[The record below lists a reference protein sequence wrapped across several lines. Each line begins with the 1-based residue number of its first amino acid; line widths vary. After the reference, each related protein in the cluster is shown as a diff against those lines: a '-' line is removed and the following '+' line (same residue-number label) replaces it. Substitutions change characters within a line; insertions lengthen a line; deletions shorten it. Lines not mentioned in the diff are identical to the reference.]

1 MQLYPLRFEPV
12 YQYRLWGG
20 RRLSD
25 WLNAALPG
33 DDPIGEAW
41 ILSDREEHS
50 SVVAGGALKGQTLRQ
65 LLQQWPTQLMGPW
78 TGGVNQFPLLLKFL
92 DVRGSLSVQVHPSDQ
107 QTALLPAGDSGKTEG
122 WVILAAGTE
131 ARVYAGLTPD
141 TTGATF
147 RGALAD
153 GTVVEHLASF
163 RPKIGDA
170 VVIPAGTVHCLHDL
184 LVFEVQENSDVTFRL
199 YDWNLVDPKTHKP
212 RPLQVE
218 EALACINF
226 PQGAIGPSTPIVEDG
241 GMPRRE
247 QLFDCGHFAL
257 WRIRSERLF
266 GVGGGGMPRFLVC
279 IDGMGQIMHDGNSYA
294 IGKGDVMLLPAE
306 LGACSCVPLG
316 SITLLDVSLPV
327 GA

>member
-25 WLNAALPG
+25 WLNRALPG
-33 DDPIGEAW
+33 DEPIGEAW

-50 SVVAGGALKGQTLRQ
+50 SVVADGALKGQTLRQ
-65 LLQQWPTQLMGPW
+65 LLQQRRTQLIGPW
-78 TGGVNQFPLLLKFL
+78 SGDINRFPLLLKFL

-122 WVILAAGTE
+122 WVVLAAGTE

-141 TTGATF
+141 TTVATL
-147 RGALAD
+147 RAALAD
-153 GTVVEHLASF
+153 GTAVEHLASF

-170 VVIPAGTVHCLHDL
+170 VMVPAGTVHSLHDL
-184 LVFEVQENSDVTFRL
+184 LAFEVQENSDVTFRL
-199 YDWNLVDPKTHKP
+199 YDWNHVDPKTHKP

-218 EALACINF
+218 RALACINF
-226 PQGAIGPSTPIVEDG
+226 PQGAIGPTTPIIEDG
-241 GMPRRE
+241 GLPRRE
-247 QLFDCGHFAL
+247 RLLDCGYFAL

-266 GVGGGGMPRFLVC
+266 EVSGAGKPRLLVC
-279 IDGMGQIMHDGNSYA
+279 IDGMGQIMHDGNAYA

-306 LGACSCVPLG
+306 LGACWCLPLG